1 MNKLVKKIACAVM
14 AFTLIAG
21 VFTGCKT
28 NKSAK
33 TTIAMPNYTS
43 VKDPSGNLPEKGT
56 VGDMEYRILKKG
68 ELGSYNT
75 SRGYYLDMVDEL
87 NAPLLIVICAGT
99 HKAVDAEIKIVDVG
113 MDGSTLVIVVDESK
127 GSGEKNKELDCPTC
141 TLEVDHEPSDLL
153 IVTTAGEKFEKVNPY
168 EG

>member
-75 SRGYYLDMVDEL
+75 SRGYYFDMIDDGNIDGLEAIISSMLRSSSLSVPE
-87 NAPLLIVICAGT
+87 
-99 HKAVDAEIKIVDVG
+99 HIKQ
-113 MDGSTLVIVVDESK
+113 
-127 GSGEKNKELDCPTC
+127 
-141 TLEVDHEPSDLL
+141 
-153 IVTTAGEKFEKVNPY
+153 
-168 EG
+168 